1 MLHGTPGRTDLVG
14 DEHTTKLAHAQ
25 YHSVQRLA
33 AELPAHTRVYP
44 THGFGSFCSATPSA
58 GTASTIGEQKCTN
71 PALTQDEHSYV
82 DSLIAGLSAYPA
94 YYVHMGVTNRNGPAP
109 VDLSDPVHVDA
120 SELRRRIEAGEWVVD
135 LRSRTA
141 YAAEHLAGTL
151 GFELSKSFVTYLG
164 WLYQWGAPLTLIGDN
179 QDQIRDAR
187 RQLVRIGIDKLAGA
201 AFGGIALLGD
211 AIELPSYRT
220 SDFTGLSNV
229 RGRSDI
235 SVLDVRQVHEYEAGH
250 IPGALN
256 IPLHELLD
264 RIDEV
269 PNQEVWVH
277 CGSGYRASIA
287 ASILS
292 RAHRRVVLVDD
303 DFHNADNINLAA

>member
-1 MLHGTPGRTDLVG
+1 
-14 DEHTTKLAHAQ
+14 
-25 YHSVQRLA
+25 
-33 AELPAHTRVYP
+33 
-44 THGFGSFCSATPSA
+44 
-58 GTASTIGEQKCTN
+58 
-71 PALTQDEHSYV
+71 
-82 DSLIAGLSAYPA
+82 
-94 YYVHMGVTNRNGPAP
+94 MGVINRKGPAP
-109 VDLSDPVHVDA
+109 VDLSDPVRVDA

-135 LRSRTA
+135 LRSRTP
-141 YAAEHLAGTL
+141 YAAEHLTGTL

-164 WLYQWGAPLTLIGDN
+164 WLYRWGAPLTLIGDN

-187 RQLVRIGIDKLAGA
+187 RQLVRIGIDRLEGA
-201 AFGGIALLGD
+201 VFGDIALLGD
-211 AIELPSYRT
+211 AIELRSYPT
-220 SDFTGLSNV
+220 SDFAGLSNV
-229 RGRSDI
+229 HGRNDVA
-235 SVLDVRQVHEYEAGH
+235 VLDVRQVAEYECGH

-303 DFHNADNINLAA
+303 DFHNADNINFAA